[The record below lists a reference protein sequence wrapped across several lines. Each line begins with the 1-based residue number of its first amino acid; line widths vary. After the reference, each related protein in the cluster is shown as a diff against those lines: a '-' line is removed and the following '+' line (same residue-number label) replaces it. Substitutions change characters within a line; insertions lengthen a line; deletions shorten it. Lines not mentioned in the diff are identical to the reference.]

1 MLVTR
6 IIDDMPLGP
15 MILAATEQGL
25 SFAEFTDRR
34 SFDKI
39 VGRVERMTGQ
49 QCTEGHLPVMDTT
62 EEQLREYFAG
72 TRQVFDLPLYLAGSP
87 FQVKVWEAL
96 LEIPYGITRSYKQQ
110 AIVVGDLAAIR
121 AVASA
126 NGQNGLAIIVPCH
139 RVIGSDG
146 SLTGYGG
153 GLDRKKWLLEHEQK
167 YSGGGRQTELF

>member
-6 IIDDMPLGP
+6 QIDDMPLGP
-15 MILAATEQGL
+15 MILAATERGL
-25 SFAEFTDRR
+25 CFAEFTDRR
-34 SFDKI
+34 SFEKI
-39 VGRVERMTGQ
+39 VARVERMTGQ
-49 QCTEGHLPVMDTT
+49 QCAEGHLPVMDDA
-62 EEQLREYFAG
+62 ERQLREYFAG
-72 TRQVFDLPLYLAGSP
+72 TRQLFDLPLHLAGSS

-153 GLDRKKWLLEHEQK
+153 GLDRKRWLLDHEQK